1 MAGADLKTDDGAAAR
16 GTIAGP
22 ENAEIAAAS
31 EAPPLRFGE
40 GEGAGLG
47 AGSVVARVR
56 VPAYSASLRSTFRC
70 GAQANAY
77 ERTAPFLIH
86 LYS

>member
-56 VPAYSASLRSTFRC
+56 VPAYSASRRSTFR
-70 GAQANAY
+70 
-77 ERTAPFLIH
+77 
-86 LYS
+86 